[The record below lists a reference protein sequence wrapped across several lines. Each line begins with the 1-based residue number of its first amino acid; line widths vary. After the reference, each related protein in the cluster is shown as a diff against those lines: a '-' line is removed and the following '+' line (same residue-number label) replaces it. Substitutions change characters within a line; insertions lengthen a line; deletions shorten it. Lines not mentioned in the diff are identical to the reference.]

1 MPANPEEKVR
11 QHMAEVVAMAR
22 ERAPDVAALFEPFVR
37 HYYGLADADD
47 VVSRSVADLYGAAMA
62 HWQLG
67 QKFVSGEPRIRI
79 YNPTL
84 DQHGWHCGHT
94 VVEIVNDDMPFLVDS
109 VTMEINRQGL
119 ALHSA
124 FHPVYRIWRDA
135 SGKRLAVAPGAGPG
149 RAASAGE
156 STTAGADN
164 EGASGTSG
172 ASGTLG
178 GAGALLT
185 PGAGGAASGN
195 GAGAHDGNGAPAD
208 GSRFESYIHIE
219 VDRFSEPERI
229 QALAEGLQRAL
240 GDVRAAVE
248 DWRAMQ
254 AAAQAAIESLAQ
266 RAQHAGVSAQERSEI
281 DEAQAFLDWM
291 LARHFT
297 FLGYR
302 DYELVVRDGDPCLQG
317 VAGTGL
323 GVLRESRRDAATPDV
338 TRLSPGAVGIVQ
350 ATTPIFLTK
359 ANSRASVHRPG
370 YLDYVGVKRYDAHGN
385 VCGERRFLGLYTS
398 TVYMVPVDEIPLV
411 RRKVAEV
418 IARTGFLPNGHL
430 AKTLVTILEQYPRD
444 ELFQIDVDA
453 LTDIALGILRLQER
467 QRTRLFVR
475 RDRFD
480 RYVSCLVFVP
490 REKFNTDLRV
500 RVQNLLLA
508 AYHGTSVEFTPQ
520 LSESM
525 LARIHITVRTQPGKV
540 PDVDVNELEARIV
553 EATRRWQDDLADA
566 LREQLGEERGTRAL
580 RRYAQAFPAGYR
592 EDYAARVAVR
602 DVELIE
608 PLLVAASPSPSPSPS
623 PAAASGA
630 RPLAMQLYRP
640 LEAPAGTLRFKIYQ
654 AGEPIALSRSLP
666 MLEHLGVRVN
676 DERPY
681 RIEPAGEGV
690 VWMHDF
696 GMTSLDGADVDLE
709 HARARFEDAF
719 ARIWAGDVE
728 NDDLNRLVLQA
739 GLTWREVRIL
749 RAYAKY
755 IRQVGSTFSN
765 AYIESALTGN
775 PAIAGMLV
783 RLFLARF
790 DPTRGGDARA
800 SQAQQLRGQIHAAL
814 EDVPNLDEDRILRQF
829 LGVLEATLR
838 TNYFQT
844 TGDGHTQKA
853 YLSFK
858 FDPSRVPGL
867 PEPKPM
873 FEIWVYSPRVEGVH
887 LRGGR
892 VARGGLR
899 WSDRRED
906 FRTEVL
912 GLVKAQMVKNTVI
925 VPVGSKG
932 GFVVKQPPPAGDR
945 DAYLAEGVACYQTF
959 LRGLLDLTDNY
970 VDGRLVPPKQT
981 VRIDGDDPYLVVAAD
996 KGTATFSDYAN
1007 AISAEYGFWLGDAF
1021 ASGGSVG
1028 YDHKKM
1034 AITARGAWESVKRH
1048 FSEMGVDTQTQDF
1061 TVVGIGDMSGDV
1073 FGNGMLLSR
1082 HIRLVAAFD
1091 HRHVFLDP
1099 APDAAASFA
1108 ERERLFQLPRSSW
1121 ADYDTRLIS
1130 EGGGVFPRTAKVIP
1144 ISPQVRGLIGTD
1156 ATEMAPND
1164 LLRALLKAPVDLLYN
1179 GGIGTYVKASSETH
1193 AQVGDRANDG
1203 LRVNGGE
1210 LRCKVVAE
1218 GGNLGLTQL
1227 GRIEYAQ
1234 HGGRINTDAIDNS
1247 AGVDCSDHEV
1257 NIKILLGLVV
1267 TDGEMT
1273 LKQRNSLLAEMTDEV
1288 GALVL
1293 RDNYLQTQ
1301 ALSLGRLRAPQSLDD
1316 EARFMRFLERA
1327 QRLARAIEFLPDD
1340 EALDAR
1346 RAAGTGLTSPERAVL
1361 MAYSKMW
1368 LYDVLLASDLPDA
1381 GFVADGLPSY
1391 FPTPLASR
1399 CGAAMQRHP
1408 LRREILATMHANAL
1422 VNRAGVTFVHRLSEE
1437 TGADPADVVRASLA
1451 ARGAYGLDALWREI
1465 DALDAR
1471 VSHETQASLFA
1482 AVSQWHEQ
1490 ATLWFL
1496 RRRLSDV
1503 PQTVERL
1510 RGVLDPMLP
1519 ALDGLVSGE
1528 AADAAS
1534 ARCRTLIDAGV
1545 PPELARTAAD
1555 IDARVALLDI
1565 AEVASTCGR
1574 EPALAA
1580 QVYFALAAPL
1590 GYGWLQSG
1598 VLGLPMQTHWQR
1610 LARATLL
1617 EELSVLRRRL
1627 TASVLARDAAVG
1639 EDVRAARAAE
1649 GAEGAEG
1656 EEGKEGAE
1664 GADKAKREGSRGAGR
1679 GEASEVSEVSELS
1692 EAADATPA
1700 GRLVAHWQ
1708 KAHADALARYHRVL
1722 ADQVAAGSADLAMLS
1737 VSLKALAEVGR

>member
-11 QHMAEVVAMAR
+11 QHMAEVVTMAR
-22 ERAPDVAALFEPFVR
+22 ERAPDVAALFEPFVQ
-37 HYYGLADADD
+37 HYYGLADAEE

-67 QKFVSGEPRIRI
+67 QKFVCGEPRIRI

-84 DQHGWHCGHT
+84 DQHGWHCSHT

-109 VTMEINRQGL
+109 VTMEVNRQGL

-124 FHPVYRIWRDA
+124 FHPVYRVRRDA
-135 SGKRLAVAPGAGPG
+135 AGKRLSVAPGSSNVG
-149 RAASAGE
+149 SA
-156 STTAGADN
+156 N
-164 EGASGTSG
+164 
-172 ASGTLG
+172 
-178 GAGALLT
+178 
-185 PGAGGAASGN
+185 GN
-195 GAGAHDGNGAPAD
+195 GNERKAADDD

-229 QALAEGLQRAL
+229 QALIDGLQRVL

-254 AAAQAAIESLAQ
+254 AAAHAAVESLTQ
-266 RAQHAGVSAQERSEI
+266 RAAQKGVTAHEREEI

-302 DYELVVRDGDPCLQG
+302 DYELVVRDGEPYLQG
-317 VAGTGL
+317 VTGTGL
-323 GVLRESRRDAATPDV
+323 GVLRESRRDAGTPDV
-338 TRLSPGAVGIVQ
+338 TRLSPGAIGIVQ
-350 ATTPIFLTK
+350 ASAPIFLTK

-370 YLDYVGVKRYDAHGN
+370 YLDYVGVKRFDAQGN

-398 TVYMVPVDEIPLV
+398 TVYMVPAEEIPLV

-418 IARTGFLPNGHL
+418 IGRTGFLPNGHL

-444 ELFQIDVDA
+444 ELFQIDADQLA
-453 LTDIALGILRLQER
+453 DIALGILRLQER

-490 REKFNTDLRV
+490 REKFNTDLRI

-508 AYHGTSVEFTPQ
+508 AYHGTSVEFTPL

-525 LARIHITVRTQPGKV
+525 LARIHITVRTEPGRV

-553 EATRRWQDDLADA
+553 ETARRWQDDLSDA
-566 LREQLGEERGTRAL
+566 LREQLGEERGTRAM

-608 PLLVAASPSPSPSPS
+608 PLLSAGQAGQAAGGV
-623 PAAASGA
+623 ASGA
-630 RPLAMQLYRP
+630 STLGMQLYRP
-640 LEAPAGTLRFKIYQ
+640 LEAAPGTLRFKIYQ

-681 RIEPAGEGV
+681 RIEPADAGV

-765 AYIESALTGN
+765 AYIENALTGN
-775 PAIAGMLV
+775 PSIAGMLV

-790 DPTRGGDARA
+790 DPALSADVREARA
-800 SQAQQLRGQIHAAL
+800 DQLRTQIHAAL

-844 TGDGHTQKA
+844 VKDGTTPPAQKA

-858 FDPSRVPGL
+858 FDPSKVPGL

-932 GFVVKQPPPAGDR
+932 GFVVKQPPSPADR

-970 VDGRLVPPKQT
+970 VDGQLVPPPQT

-1091 HRHVFLDP
+1091 HRHIFLDP
-1099 APDAAASFA
+1099 TPDAATSFA

-1121 ADYDTRLIS
+1121 ADYDVRLIS
-1130 EGGGVFPRTAKVIP
+1130 PGGGVFPRTAKAIAL
-1144 ISPQVRGLIGTD
+1144 SPQVREWLGVEAAGI
-1156 ATEMAPND
+1156 TEMAPND
-1164 LLRALLKAPVDLLYN
+1164 LLRALLCAPVDLLYN
-1179 GGIGTYVKASSETH
+1179 GGIGTYVKASTETH

-1203 LRVNGGE
+1203 LRVNGAD

-1273 LKQRNSLLAEMTDEV
+1273 LKQRNTLLAEMTEEV
-1288 GALVL
+1288 GTLVL

-1301 ALSLGRLRAPQSLDD
+1301 ALSLGRLRSAAALDGD
-1316 EARFMRFLERA
+1316 ARFMRYLERA

-1381 GFVADGLPSY
+1381 GFVADGLPAY

-1399 CGAAMQRHP
+1399 CGAAMPRHP
-1408 LRREILATMHANAL
+1408 LKREILATMHANAL

-1437 TGADPADVVRASLA
+1437 TGAEPADVVRASLA
-1451 ARGAYGLDALWREI
+1451 ARGAYGLDALWLEI

-1482 AVSQWHEQ
+1482 AVAQWHEQ

-1496 RRRLSDV
+1496 RRRLTDV
-1503 PQTVERL
+1503 PLTVERL
-1510 RGVLDPMLP
+1510 RRVLDPLLP
-1519 ALDGLVSGE
+1519 TLDTLVSGE
-1528 AADAAS
+1528 AAEAA
-1534 ARCRTLIDAGV
+1534 RTQCQTMIDAGV
-1545 PPELARTAAD
+1545 PPLLAQTAAG
-1555 IDARVALLDI
+1555 IGARVALLDI
-1565 AEVASTCGR
+1565 AEVASTTGC

-1580 QVYFALAAPL
+1580 QVYFALDAPL
-1590 GYGWLQSG
+1590 GYGWLQTG

-1627 TASVLARDAAVG
+1627 TASVL
-1639 EDVRAARAAE
+1639 E
-1649 GAEGAEG
+1649 GGQT
-1656 EEGKEGAE
+1656 
-1664 GADKAKREGSRGAGR
+1664 
-1679 GEASEVSEVSELS
+1679 
-1692 EAADATPA
+1692 ADAGPSDEGRPTEPPA
-1700 GRLVAHWQ
+1700 GRLVANWQ
-1708 KAHADALARYHRVL
+1708 KTHTEALARYHRVL
-1722 ADQVAAGSADLAMLS
+1722 ADQVAAGNADLAMLS
-1737 VSLKALAEVGR
+1737 VSLKSLAEVGR

>member
-1 MPANPEEKVR
+1 MPANQEEKVR
-11 QHMAEVVAMAR
+11 QHMVEVVAMAT
-22 ERAPDVAALFEPFVR
+22 ERAPEVAVLFEPFVL
-37 HYYGLADADD
+37 HYYELADADD

-94 VVEIVNDDMPFLVDS
+94 VIEIVNDDMPFLVDS

-124 FHPVYRIWRDA
+124 FHPVYRVRRDA
-135 SGKRLAVAPGAGPG
+135 SGKRIAVAPGAGLQ
-149 RAASAGE
+149 RAGASTHAVAQ
-156 STTAGADN
+156 SAVANAGADV
-164 EGASGTSG
+164 
-172 ASGTLG
+172 
-178 GAGALLT
+178 GALLAGAESGESGAAGRNGHVS
-185 PGAGGAASGN
+185 GAGGAA
-195 GAGAHDGNGAPAD
+195 AD

-229 QALAEGLQRAL
+229 QALADGLQRVL
-240 GDVRAAVE
+240 GDVRAAVD

-254 AAAQAAIESLAQ
+254 AAAHAAIESLAE
-266 RAQHAGVSAQERSEI
+266 RAAHTGVGEQERTEI

-302 DYELVVRDGDPCLQG
+302 DYELVERDGEHYLQG

-323 GVLRESRRDAATPDV
+323 GVLRESRRDASTPDI
-338 TRLSPGAVGIVQ
+338 TRLSQGAIGIVR
-350 ATTPIFLTK
+350 ASAPIFLTK
-359 ANSRASVHRPG
+359 ANSRATVHRPG
-370 YLDYVGVKRYDAHGN
+370 YLDYVGVKRFDAQGR

-398 TVYMVPVDEIPLV
+398 TVYMVPAEEIPLV

-418 IARTGFLPNGHL
+418 IGRTGFLPNGHL

-444 ELFQIDVDA
+444 ELFQIDVDQLA
-453 LTDIALGILRLQER
+453 DIALGILRLQER

-500 RVQNLLLA
+500 RVQNLLQT

-525 LARIHITVRTQPGKV
+525 LARIHITVRTEPGHV
-540 PDVDVNELEARIV
+540 PDVDVGELEARIV
-553 EATRRWQDDLADA
+553 ETARRWQDDLSDA

-608 PLLVAASPSPSPSPS
+608 PLLNKAPAAPAGSAASSSTSS
-623 PAAASGA
+623 ASSVSSA
-630 RPLAMQLYRP
+630 SALAMQLYRP
-640 LEAPAGTLRFKIYQ
+640 LEAAPGTLRFKIYQ
-654 AGEPIALSRSLP
+654 VGEPIALSRSLP
-666 MLEHLGVRVN
+666 MLEHLGVQVN

-681 RIEPAGEGV
+681 RIEPADASV

-709 HARARFEDAF
+709 HARSRFEDAF

-739 GLTWREVRIL
+739 MLTWREVRIL

-765 AYIESALTGN
+765 AYIENALTGN
-775 PAIAGMLV
+775 PSIAGMLV

-790 DPTRGGDARA
+790 DPALGEDARA
-800 SQAQQLRGQIHAAL
+800 SHAERLRAQIHAAL

-838 TNYFQT
+838 TNYFQPDK
-844 TGDGHTQKA
+844 DGLTQKP

-858 FDPSRVPGL
+858 FDPSKVPGL

-932 GFVVKQPPPAGDR
+932 GFVVKQPPPSSDR

-970 VDGRLVPPKQT
+970 VDGRLVAPPNT
-981 VRIDGDDPYLVVAAD
+981 VRVDGDDPYLVVAAD

-1073 FGNGMLLSR
+1073 FGNGMLLSK
-1082 HIRLVAAFD
+1082 HIRLMAAFD
-1091 HRHVFLDP
+1091 HRHIFLDP
-1099 APDAAASFA
+1099 SPDAATSFA

-1130 EGGGVFPRTAKVIP
+1130 AGGGVFPRTAKVIAL
-1144 ISPQVRGLIGTD
+1144 SPQVREWLGTE
-1156 ATEMAPND
+1156 ATEMTPND
-1164 LLRALLKAPVDLLYN
+1164 LLRALLTASVDLLYN
-1179 GGIGTYVKASSETH
+1179 GGIGTYVKASTETH

-1203 LRVNGGE
+1203 LRVNGAE

-1273 LKQRNSLLAEMTDEV
+1273 LKQRNALLAEMTEEV
-1288 GALVL
+1288 GMLVL

-1301 ALSLGRLRAPQSLDD
+1301 ALSLGRLHAAASLDGD
-1316 EARFMRFLERA
+1316 ARFMRYLERA

-1340 EALDAR
+1340 ETLDSR
-1346 RAAGTGLTSPERAVL
+1346 RAAGAGLTSPERAVL

-1381 GFVADGLPSY
+1381 DFVAEDLPSY

-1399 CGAAMQRHP
+1399 CGAAMLRHP
-1408 LRREILATMHANAL
+1408 LKREILATMHANAL

-1437 TGADPADVVRASLA
+1437 TGAEPADVVRASLA

-1465 DALDAR
+1465 DALDAQ
-1471 VSHETQASLFA
+1471 VSHETQAALFA

-1496 RRRLSDV
+1496 RRRLTDV

-1510 RGVLDPMLP
+1510 RGVLDPILP
-1519 ALDGLVSGE
+1519 TLDTLVSGE
-1528 AADAAS
+1528 AADE
-1534 ARCRTLIDAGV
+1534 ARARRQSMIDAGV
-1545 PPELARTAAD
+1545 PAPLAQTAAD
-1555 IDARVALLDI
+1555 IGARVALLDI
-1565 AEVASTCGR
+1565 AEVASTSGC

-1580 QVYFALAAPL
+1580 QVYFALDAPL
-1590 GYGWLQSG
+1590 GYGWLHAG
-1598 VLGLPMQTHWQR
+1598 VLGLPMLTHWQR

-1627 TASVLARDAAVG
+1627 TASVLALDEADGAGAAS
-1639 EDVRAARAAE
+1639 AL
-1649 GAEGAEG
+1649 
-1656 EEGKEGAE
+1656 E
-1664 GADKAKREGSRGAGR
+1664 GADMSP
-1679 GEASEVSEVSELS
+1679 
-1692 EAADATPA
+1692 AA
-1700 GRLVAHWQ
+1700 RRVARWQ
-1708 KAHADALARYHRVL
+1708 LAHADALARYHRVL
-1722 ADQVAAGSADLAMLS
+1722 ADQVAAGNADLAMLS

>member
-22 ERAPDVAALFEPFVR
+22 ERAPEVAALFEPFVQQ
-37 HYYGLADADD
+37 YYGLADAED

-84 DQHGWHCGHT
+84 DQHGWHCSHT

-124 FHPVYRIWRDA
+124 FHPVYRIRRDA
-135 SGKRLAVAPGAGPG
+135 AGKRLSVAPGSSPAGKE
-149 RAASAGE
+149 GE
-156 STTAGADN
+156 G
-164 EGASGTSG
+164 
-172 ASGTLG
+172 
-178 GAGALLT
+178 
-185 PGAGGAASGN
+185 
-195 GAGAHDGNGAPAD
+195 D

-229 QALAEGLQRAL
+229 QALVDGLQRVL
-240 GDVRAAVE
+240 GDVRAAVD

-254 AAAQAAIESLAQ
+254 AAAHAAIESLAE
-266 RAQHAGVSAQERSEI
+266 RTAQQGVAAQERAEI

-291 LARHFT
+291 LQRHFT

-302 DYELVVRDGDPCLQG
+302 DYELVERDGEHYLQG
-317 VAGTGL
+317 VPGTGL
-323 GVLRESRRDAATPDV
+323 GVLRESRRDASTPDV
-338 TRLSPGAVGIVQ
+338 TRLSPGAIGIVQ
-350 ATTPIFLTK
+350 ASAPIFLTK

-370 YLDYVGVKRYDAHGN
+370 YLDYVGVKRFDAQGK

-398 TVYMVPVDEIPLV
+398 TVYMVPADEIPLV

-418 IARTGFLPNGHL
+418 IRRAGFLPNGHL
-430 AKTLVTILEQYPRD
+430 AKTLATILEQYPRD
-444 ELFQIDVDA
+444 ELFQIDVEQLA
-453 LTDIALGILRLQER
+453 DIALGILRLQER

-508 AYHGTSVEFTPQ
+508 AYHGTGVEFTPQ

-525 LARIHITVRTQPGKV
+525 LARIQITVRTEPGHV
-540 PDVDVNELEARIV
+540 PEVDVNELEARIV
-553 EATRRWQDDLADA
+553 ETTRRWQDDLSDA

-580 RRYAQAFPAGYR
+580 RRYALAFPAGYR

-608 PLLVAASPSPSPSPS
+608 PLLNAAPPPAQATPSGS
-623 PAAASGA
+623 AGA
-630 RPLAMQLYRP
+630 TPLAMQLYRP
-640 LEAPAGTLRFKIYQ
+640 LEAAPGTLRFKIYQ

-681 RIEPAGEGV
+681 RIEPSDTGV

-709 HARARFEDAF
+709 HARVRFEDAF

-765 AYIESALTGN
+765 AYIENALTGN
-775 PAIAGMLV
+775 PSIAGMLV

-790 DPTRGGDARA
+790 DPSLSAEARESCA
-800 SQAQQLRGQIHAAL
+800 EQLRTQIHTAL

-844 TGDGHTQKA
+844 AQDGSHRSGGGAQKA

-858 FDPSRVPGL
+858 FDPSKVPGL

-932 GFVVKQPPPAGDR
+932 GFVVKQPPSPGDR

-970 VDGRLVPPKQT
+970 VDGQLVPPPQT

-1073 FGNGMLLSR
+1073 FGNGMLLSK

-1091 HRHVFLDP
+1091 HRHIFLDP
-1099 APDAAASFA
+1099 TPDAATSFV

-1121 ADYDTRLIS
+1121 ADYDAKLIS
-1130 EGGGVFPRTAKVIP
+1130 KGGGIFPRTAKAIAL
-1144 ISPQVRGLIGTD
+1144 SPEMREWLGTE
-1156 ATEMAPND
+1156 ASEMAPND
-1164 LLRALLKAPVDLLYN
+1164 LLRALLTAPVDLLYN
-1179 GGIGTYVKASSETH
+1179 GGIGTYVKASTETH

-1203 LRVNGGE
+1203 LRVNGAE

-1273 LKQRNSLLAEMTDEV
+1273 LKQRNTLLAEMTEEV
-1288 GALVL
+1288 GSLVL

-1301 ALSLGRLRAPQSLDD
+1301 ALSLGRLRSAAALDGD
-1316 EARFMRFLERA
+1316 ARFMRYLERA

-1346 RAAGTGLTSPERAVL
+1346 RAASTGLTSPERAVL

-1368 LYDVLLASDLPDA
+1368 LYDLLLASDLPDA
-1381 GFVADGLPSY
+1381 EFVADGLPSY

-1399 CGAAMQRHP
+1399 CGAAMLRHP
-1408 LRREILATMHANAL
+1408 LKREILATMHANAL

-1437 TGADPADVVRASLA
+1437 TGAEPADVVRASLA
-1451 ARGAYGLDALWREI
+1451 ARGAYGLDALWLDI

-1471 VSHETQASLFA
+1471 VSHETQASLFTA
-1482 AVSQWHEQ
+1482 IAQWHEQ

-1496 RRRLSDV
+1496 RRRLTDV

-1510 RGVLDPMLP
+1510 RSVLDPILP
-1519 ALDGLVSGE
+1519 TLDTLVSGE
-1528 AADAAS
+1528 AADE
-1534 ARCRTLIDAGV
+1534 ARTRSQTMIDAGV
-1545 PPELARTAAD
+1545 PPLLAQTAAGVG
-1555 IDARVALLDI
+1555 ARVALLDI
-1565 AEVASTCGR
+1565 AEVASTSGC
-1574 EPALAA
+1574 EPSLAA
-1580 QVYFALAAPL
+1580 QVYFALDAPL
-1590 GYGWLQSG
+1590 GYGWLQTG

-1627 TASVLARDAAVG
+1627 TASVLEGGKVKEKGGDTTASPEAVDQSPAA
-1639 EDVRAARAAE
+1639 
-1649 GAEGAEG
+1649 
-1656 EEGKEGAE
+1656 
-1664 GADKAKREGSRGAGR
+1664 
-1679 GEASEVSEVSELS
+1679 
-1692 EAADATPA
+1692 
-1700 GRLVAHWQ
+1700 RLVAGWQ
-1708 KAHADALARYHRVL
+1708 QAHMEALARYHRVL
-1722 ADQVAAGSADLAMLS
+1722 ADQIAVGNADLAMLS
-1737 VSLKALAEVGR
+1737 VSLKSLAEVGR

>member
-1 MPANPEEKVR
+1 MPANQEEKVR

-84 DQHGWHCGHT
+84 DQHGWHCNHT

-124 FHPVYRIWRDA
+124 FHPVYRIKRDA
-135 SGKRLAVAPGAGPG
+135 AGTRVAVAPGSGPG
-149 RAASAGE
+149 RAASA
-156 STTAGADN
+156 
-164 EGASGTSG
+164 EGTPGSASGPGSG
-172 ASGTLG
+172 V
-178 GAGALLT
+178 GAGVGALL
-185 PGAGGAASGN
+185 ASGAAPEAGTPEGN
-195 GAGAHDGNGAPAD
+195 GSGAD
-208 GSRFESYIHIE
+208 GSHFESYIHIE

-229 QALAEGLQRAL
+229 QALVDGLQRAL

-254 AAAQAAIESLAQ
+254 AAAHAAIESLTQ
-266 RAQHAGVSAQERSEI
+266 RAEHKGVGAQELAEI

-302 DYELVVRDGDPCLQG
+302 DYELVERDGEHYLQG
-317 VAGTGL
+317 VTGTGL
-323 GVLRESRRDAATPDV
+323 GVLREARRDASTPDV
-338 TRLSPGAVGIVQ
+338 TRLSPGAIGIVQ
-350 ATTPIFLTK
+350 ASTPIFLTK

-370 YLDYVGVKRYDAHGN
+370 YLDYVGVKRFDAQGR

-398 TVYMVPVDEIPLV
+398 TVYMVPVDDIPLV

-444 ELFQIDVDA
+444 ELFQIDVDQLA
-453 LTDIALGILRLQER
+453 DIALGILRLQER

-525 LARIHITVRTQPGKV
+525 LARIHITVRTEPGHV
-540 PDVDVNELEARIV
+540 PDVDVNDLEARIV
-553 EATRRWQDDLADA
+553 ETTRRWQDDLSDA

-608 PLLVAASPSPSPSPS
+608 PLLDAAPSA
-623 PAAASGA
+623 PATGASGA
-630 RPLAMQLYRP
+630 TPLAMQLYRP
-640 LEAPAGTLRFKIYQ
+640 LEAASGTLRFKIYQ

-681 RIEPAGEGV
+681 RIEPADTGA

-709 HARARFEDAF
+709 HARTRFEEAF

-765 AYIESALTGN
+765 AYIENALTGN
-775 PAIAGMLV
+775 PSIAGMLV

-790 DPTRGGDARA
+790 NPTLGEEARG
-800 SQAQQLRGQIHAAL
+800 SQAERLRSQIHAAL

-844 TGDGHTQKA
+844 ADDGVTQKT

-858 FDPSRVPGL
+858 FDPSKVPGL

-932 GFVVKQPPPAGDR
+932 GFVVKQPPSPGDR
-945 DAYLAEGVACYQTF
+945 DAYLAEGVACYQIF

-970 VDGRLVPPKQT
+970 VDGTLVPPKQT
-981 VRIDGDDPYLVVAAD
+981 VRIDGDDPYLVGAAD
-996 KGTATFSDYAN
+996 KGTASFSDYAN

-1048 FSEMGVDTQTQDF
+1048 FSEMGVDTQAQDF

-1073 FGNGMLLSR
+1073 FGNGMLLSK

-1091 HRHVFLDP
+1091 HRHIFLDP
-1099 APDAAASFA
+1099 SPDAATSFA
-1108 ERERLFQLPRSSW
+1108 ERERMFQLPRSSW
-1121 ADYDTRLIS
+1121 ADYDTTLIS
-1130 EGGGVFPRTAKVIP
+1130 PGGGVFPRTAKVI
-1144 ISPQVRGLIGTD
+1144 SLSSQVRELIGVD
-1156 ATEMAPND
+1156 ATELAPND

-1179 GGIGTYVKASSETH
+1179 GGIGTYVKASTETH

-1203 LRVNGGE
+1203 LRVNGAD

-1273 LKQRNSLLAEMTDEV
+1273 LKQRNTLLAEMTEEV
-1288 GALVL
+1288 GMLVL

-1301 ALSLGRLRAPQSLDD
+1301 ALSLGRLRAAQSLDGD
-1316 EARFMRFLERA
+1316 ARFMRYLERA

-1346 RAAGTGLTSPERAVL
+1346 RAAGTGLTSPARAVL

-1381 GFVADGLPSY
+1381 EFVADGLPTY

-1399 CGAAMQRHP
+1399 CGAAMLRHP
-1408 LRREILATMHANAL
+1408 LKREILATMHANAL

-1437 TGADPADVVRASLA
+1437 TGAEAADVVRASLA
-1451 ARGAYGLDALWREI
+1451 ARGAYGLDGLWGEV
-1465 DALDAR
+1465 DALDAK
-1471 VSHETQASLFA
+1471 VSHETQASLFTA
-1482 AVSQWHEQ
+1482 LSQWHEQ

-1496 RRRLSDV
+1496 RRRLTDV
-1503 PQTVERL
+1503 PHTVERL

-1519 ALDGLVSGE
+1519 TLDTLVSGE
-1528 AADAAS
+1528 AADAART
-1534 ARCRTLIDAGV
+1534 RCQTRIDAGV
-1545 PPELARTAAD
+1545 PPLLAQTAAG

-1565 AEVASTCGR
+1565 AEVASTSGCQ
-1574 EPALAA
+1574 PALAA
-1580 QVYFALAAPL
+1580 QVYFALDAPL

-1598 VLGLPMQTHWQR
+1598 VLGLPVQTHWQR

-1627 TASVLARDAAVG
+1627 TASVLTGSA
-1639 EDVRAARAAE
+1639 EAE
-1649 GAEGAEG
+1649 GGEGDEG
-1656 EEGKEGAE
+1656 GESGG
-1664 GADKAKREGSRGAGR
+1664 GDQSPAD
-1679 GEASEVSEVSELS
+1679 
-1692 EAADATPA
+1692 
-1700 GRLVAHWQ
+1700 RLVASWQ
-1708 KAHADALARYHRVL
+1708 AAHADALARYHRVL
-1722 ADQVAAGSADLAMLS
+1722 ADQVAAGNADLAMLS

>member
-11 QHMAEVVAMAR
+11 QHMAEVVTMAR
-22 ERAPDVAALFEPFVR
+22 ERAPGVAALFEPFVQ
-37 HYYGLADADD
+37 HYYGLADAED

-84 DQHGWHCGHT
+84 DQHGWHCSHT

-124 FHPVYRIWRDA
+124 FHPVYCVRRDA
-135 SGKRLAVAPGAGPG
+135 AGKRLSVAPGSSNVG
-149 RAASAGE
+149 
-156 STTAGADN
+156 
-164 EGASGTSG
+164 SGT
-172 ASGTLG
+172 G
-178 GAGALLT
+178 G
-185 PGAGGAASGN
+185 GN
-195 GAGAHDGNGAPAD
+195 GAENGAESGGKNGSVNGSATAQERPAPADD

-229 QALAEGLQRAL
+229 QALVDGLQRVL

-254 AAAQAAIESLAQ
+254 AAAHAAIESLTQ
-266 RAQHAGVSAQERSEI
+266 RAAQKGVTTQEREEI

-302 DYELVVRDGDPCLQG
+302 DYELVERDGEHYLQG
-317 VAGTGL
+317 VNGTGL
-323 GVLRESRRDAATPDV
+323 GVLRESRRDASTPDV
-338 TRLSPGAVGIVQ
+338 TRLSPGAIGIVQ
-350 ATTPIFLTK
+350 ASAPIFLTK

-370 YLDYVGVKRYDAHGN
+370 YLDYVGVKRFDAQGN

-398 TVYMVPVDEIPLV
+398 TVYMVPAEEIPLV

-418 IARTGFLPNGHL
+418 IGHTGFLPNGHL

-444 ELFQIDVDA
+444 ELFQIDA
-453 LTDIALGILRLQER
+453 HQLADIALGILRLQER

-490 REKFNTDLRV
+490 REKFNTDLRI

-508 AYHGTSVEFTPQ
+508 AYHGTSVEFTPL

-525 LARIHITVRTQPGKV
+525 LARIHITVRTEPGHV
-540 PDVDVNELEARIV
+540 PDVDVTELEARIV
-553 EATRRWQDDLADA
+553 ETARRWQDDLSDA

-608 PLLVAASPSPSPSPS
+608 PLLSAAGRAPQTGSSGTAGPSE
-623 PAAASGA
+623 ATA
-630 RPLAMQLYRP
+630 LAMQLYRP
-640 LEAPAGTLRFKIYQ
+640 LEAAPGTLRFKIYQ

-681 RIEPAGEGV
+681 RIEPTDAGV

-709 HARARFEDAF
+709 HARSRFEDAF

-765 AYIESALTGN
+765 AYIENALTGN

-790 DPTRGGDARA
+790 DPSLAADVRESRA
-800 SQAQQLRGQIHAAL
+800 DQLRTQIHAAL

-829 LGVLEATLR
+829 LGVFEATLR

-844 TGDGHTQKA
+844 AKDVASRDGATQPSQKT

-858 FDPSRVPGL
+858 FDPSKVPGL

-932 GFVVKQPPPAGDR
+932 GFVVKQPPSPADR

-970 VDGRLVPPKQT
+970 VDGRLVPPPQT

-1061 TVVGIGDMSGDV
+1061 TVVGVGDMSGDV
-1073 FGNGMLLSR
+1073 FGNGMLLSK

-1091 HRHVFLDP
+1091 HRHIFLDP
-1099 APDAAASFA
+1099 TPDAATSFA

-1121 ADYDTRLIS
+1121 ADYDAKLIS
-1130 EGGGVFPRTAKVIP
+1130 PGGGIFPRTAKAIAL
-1144 ISPQVRGLIGTD
+1144 SPQIREWLGVD
-1156 ATEMAPND
+1156 AGEMAPTD
-1164 LLRALLKAPVDLLYN
+1164 LLRALLTAPVDLLYN
-1179 GGIGTYVKASSETH
+1179 GGIGTYVKASTETH

-1203 LRVNGGE
+1203 LRVNGAE

-1273 LKQRNSLLAEMTDEV
+1273 LKQRNTLLAEMTEEV
-1288 GALVL
+1288 GTLVL

-1301 ALSLGRLRAPQSLDD
+1301 ALSLGRLRSAAALDGD
-1316 EARFMRFLERA
+1316 ARFMRYLERA
-1327 QRLARAIEFLPDD
+1327 QRLSRAIEFLPDD

-1381 GFVADGLPSY
+1381 EFVADGLPSY

-1399 CGAAMQRHP
+1399 CGAAMLRHP
-1408 LRREILATMHANAL
+1408 LKREILATMHANAL

-1437 TGADPADVVRASLA
+1437 TGAEAADVVRASLA
-1451 ARGAYGLDALWREI
+1451 ARGAYGLDALWLEI

-1482 AVSQWHEQ
+1482 AVAQWHEQ

-1496 RRRLSDV
+1496 RRRLTDV

-1510 RGVLDPMLP
+1510 RHVLDPLLP
-1519 ALDGLVSGE
+1519 TLDTLVSGE
-1528 AADAAS
+1528 ALEAAS
-1534 ARCRTLIDAGV
+1534 TQSQTMIDAGV
-1545 PPELARTAAD
+1545 PPQLAQTAAG
-1555 IDARVALLDI
+1555 IGARIALLDI
-1565 AEVASTCGR
+1565 AEVASTTGC
-1574 EPALAA
+1574 EPALTA
-1580 QVYFALAAPL
+1580 QVYFALDAPL
-1590 GYGWLQSG
+1590 GYGWLQTG

-1627 TASVLARDAAVG
+1627 TASVL
-1639 EDVRAARAAE
+1639 EDGRA
-1649 GAEGAEG
+1649 GSK
-1656 EEGKEGAE
+1656 EEKG
-1664 GADKAKREGSRGAGR
+1664 
-1679 GEASEVSEVSELS
+1679 
-1692 EAADATPA
+1692 PA
-1700 GRLVAHWQ
+1700 GDVADSDGMRPADRLVANWQ
-1708 KAHADALARYHRVL
+1708 KTHSEALARYHRVL
-1722 ADQVAAGSADLAMLS
+1722 ADQVAAGNADLAMLS
-1737 VSLKALAEVGR
+1737 VSLKSLAEVGR

>member
-1 MPANPEEKVR
+1 MPAHPEEKVR
-11 QHMAEVVAMAR
+11 QHMAEVVTMAR
-22 ERAPDVAALFEPFVR
+22 ERAPDVAAQFEPFVL
-37 HYYGLADADD
+37 HYYGLADAEE

-67 QKFVSGEPRIRI
+67 QKFVSGQPRIRI

-84 DQHGWHCGHT
+84 DQHGWHCSHT

-124 FHPVYRIWRDA
+124 FHPVYRVTRD
-135 SGKRLAVAPGAGPG
+135 STGKRVAVAPGGGIRRSTMPAIGDGASAGSASGKAG
-149 RAASAGE
+149 RGGTGNGGAAGAAQVGALLGATPANGVAASAG
-156 STTAGADN
+156 D
-164 EGASGTSG
+164 
-172 ASGTLG
+172 G
-178 GAGALLT
+178 G
-185 PGAGGAASGN
+185 GGSQ
-195 GAGAHDGNGAPAD
+195 DGG
-208 GSRFESYIHIE
+208 RFESYIHVE

-229 QALAEGLQRAL
+229 QALADGLQRVL

-254 AAAQAAIESLAQ
+254 AAAHAAIEALTQ
-266 RAQHAGVSAQERSEI
+266 RAAQKGVSEQERAEV

-291 LARHFT
+291 LGRHFT

-302 DYELVVRDGDPCLQG
+302 DYELVERDGAHYLQG

-323 GVLRESRRDAATPDV
+323 GVLRESRRDAASPDV
-338 TRLSPGAVGIVQ
+338 TRLSPGAIGIVE
-350 ATTPIFLTK
+350 ASTPIFLTK
-359 ANSRASVHRPG
+359 ANSRATVHRPG
-370 YLDYVGVKRYDAHGN
+370 YLDYVGVKRFDAQGR

-398 TVYMVPVDEIPLV
+398 TVYMVPVEDIPLV

-418 IARTGFLPNGHL
+418 IGRTGFLPNGHL

-453 LTDIALGILRLQER
+453 LAEIALGILRLQER

-480 RYVSCLVFVP
+480 RFVSCMVFVP

-508 AYHGTSVEFTPQ
+508 AYHGTGVEFTPQ

-525 LARIHITVRTQPGKV
+525 LARIHITVRTEPGHV

-553 EATRRWQDDLADA
+553 ETSRRWQDDLSEA
-566 LREQLGEERGTRAL
+566 LREQLGEERGMRAL

-608 PLLVAASPSPSPSPS
+608 PLL
-623 PAAASGA
+623 GA
-630 RPLAMQLYRP
+630 RQSATGCSQLSMQLYRP
-640 LEAPAGTLRFKIYQ
+640 LEASPGALRFKIYQ

-681 RIEPAGEGV
+681 RIETADSGAI
-690 VWMHDF
+690 WMHDF

-709 HARARFEDAF
+709 QARARFEDAF

-775 PAIAGMLV
+775 PSIAGLLV

-790 DPTRGGDARA
+790 DPALPAETRTHQSERLRA
-800 SQAQQLRGQIHAAL
+800 QIHAAL

-838 TNYFQT
+838 TNYFQR
-844 TGDGHTQKA
+844 GKDGTTQKP

-858 FDPSRVPGL
+858 FDPSKVPGL

-932 GFVVKQPPPAGDR
+932 GFVVKQPPAPGDR
-945 DAYLAEGVACYQTF
+945 DAFLAEGVACYQTF

-970 VDGRLVPPKQT
+970 VDGQLVAPADT
-981 VRIDGDDPYLVVAAD
+981 VRYDADDPYLVVAAD

-1048 FSEMGVDTQTQDF
+1048 FSEMGIDTQTQDF
-1061 TVVGIGDMSGDV
+1061 SVVGIGDMSGDV
-1073 FGNGMLLSR
+1073 FGNGMLLSK

-1091 HRHVFLDP
+1091 HRHIFLDP
-1099 APDAAASFA
+1099 SPDAAASFA

-1121 ADYDTRLIS
+1121 GDYDVKLIS
-1130 EGGGVFPRTAKVIP
+1130 AGGGIFPRSAKTIAL
-1144 ISPQVRGLIGTD
+1144 SPEVRELIETD
-1156 ATEMAPND
+1156 ATEMAPTD

-1179 GGIGTYVKASSETH
+1179 GGIGTYVKASTESH

-1203 LRVNGGE
+1203 LRVNGLD

-1257 NIKILLGLVV
+1257 NIKILLGIVV
-1267 TDGEMT
+1267 ADGEMT
-1273 LKQRNSLLAEMTDEV
+1273 LKQRNTLLAEMTEEV
-1288 GALVL
+1288 GTLVL

-1301 ALSLGRLRAPQSLDD
+1301 ALSLGRLRAAAALDGD
-1316 EARFMRFLERA
+1316 ARFMRYLERA

-1368 LYDVLLASDLPDA
+1368 LYDMLLASTLPDA
-1381 GFVADGLPSY
+1381 EFVAEELPTY

-1399 CGAAMQRHP
+1399 CGAAMTRHP
-1408 LRREILATMHANAL
+1408 LKREILATMHANAL
-1422 VNRAGVTFVHRLSEE
+1422 VNRAGVTFVHHLSEE
-1437 TGADPADVVRASLA
+1437 TGADPVDVVRASLA
-1451 ARGAYGLDALWREI
+1451 ARGVYGLDALWAEI

-1471 VSHETQASLFA
+1471 VSHETQAALFTA
-1482 AVSQWHEQ
+1482 LAQWHEQ

-1496 RRRLSDV
+1496 RRRLTDV
-1503 PQTVERL
+1503 PQTVERM
-1510 RGVLDPMLP
+1510 RGVLDPLLP
-1519 ALDGLVSGE
+1519 TLDSLVSGE
-1528 AADAAS
+1528 AADE
-1534 ARCRTLIDAGV
+1534 ARAKRQTFVDAGV
-1545 PPELARTAAD
+1545 PPALAQTAAG
-1555 IDARVALLDI
+1555 IGARVALLDI
-1565 AEVASTCGR
+1565 AEVASTSRC

-1580 QVYFALAAPL
+1580 QVYFALDQPL
-1590 GYGWLQSG
+1590 GYGWLHAG
-1598 VLGLPMQTHWQR
+1598 VLGLPVQSHWQR

-1617 EELSVLRRRL
+1617 EELSILRRRL
-1627 TASVLARDAAVG
+1627 TASVLDGAPTETTDAAS
-1639 EDVRAARAAE
+1639 DKPATAPSSSTQ
-1649 GAEGAEG
+1649 
-1656 EEGKEGAE
+1656 
-1664 GADKAKREGSRGAGR
+1664 ADTR
-1679 GEASEVSEVSELS
+1679 V
-1692 EAADATPA
+1692 AD
-1700 GRLVAHWQ
+1700 WQ
-1708 KAHADALARYHRVL
+1708 QAHADSLARYHRVL
-1722 ADQVAAGSADLAMLS
+1722 ADQVAAGNADLAMLS
-1737 VSLKALAEVGR
+1737 VSLKSLAEVGR